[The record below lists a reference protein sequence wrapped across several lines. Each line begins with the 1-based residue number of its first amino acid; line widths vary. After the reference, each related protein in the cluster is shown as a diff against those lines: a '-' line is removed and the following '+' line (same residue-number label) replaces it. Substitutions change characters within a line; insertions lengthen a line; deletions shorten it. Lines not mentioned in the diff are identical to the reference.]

1 MTVSENF
8 VNLVPSLLDNGCGS
22 TDSAKI
28 RRIFE
33 ISPADFESIKYRKPR
48 ISIYE
53 TIELLYCT
61 VFGTTLLYAI
71 PKLPYLESLAV
82 TERLLASQVQRPL
95 PEIDWVPL

>member
-33 ISPADFESIKYRKPR
+33 ISPADFESIKSPKPR

-53 TIELLYCT
+53 TIDLLYCT
-61 VFGTTLLYAI
+61 VFGTPLLYSNSQVALSRISGCYRAI
-71 PKLPYLESLAV
+71 TCVPGAAAPYLK
-82 TERLLASQVQRPL
+82 
-95 PEIDWVPL
+95 